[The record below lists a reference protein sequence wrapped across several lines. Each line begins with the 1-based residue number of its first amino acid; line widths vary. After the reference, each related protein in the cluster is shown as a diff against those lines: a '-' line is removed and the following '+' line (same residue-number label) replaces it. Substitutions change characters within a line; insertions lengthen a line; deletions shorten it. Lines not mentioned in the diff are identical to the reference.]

1 MKFERIRVVTRD
13 LTLVSMEEMRVFCIK
28 LNTGGI
34 DVEKFYITTPIY
46 YPSDNLH
53 IGHTYTT
60 VAADTLKK
68 FKKAQGYDVYL
79 VTGSDEHGQK
89 IQQKA
94 KENNM
99 EPKEYVDG
107 IVRDIKELWKM
118 LDISYDEFIR
128 TTDEH
133 HEKGVQKIFER
144 LYEQGDIYKS
154 KYEGLYCTPCEAF
167 WAESQLQDGKCPDCG
182 REVHLTDEE
191 AYFFKLSKY
200 NDRIIQLYEE
210 NPEFLQPDSRRNEM
224 LNNFLKEGLEDLCV
238 SRTSFDWGIKVPFD
252 SKHVVY
258 VWIDAL
264 LCYITALGYGSEDD
278 TKFKKY
284 WPANVHLVG
293 KEIVR
298 FHTIIWP
305 AVLMALDMELP
316 DKVFGHG
323 WILFEDDKMSKSKGN
338 VIYPEPLIELYGID
352 AFKYFLLR
360 EFSFGQDGSFSR
372 EKFLQRLN
380 SDLANDL
387 GNLVSRTT
395 TMVEKYKDGILPSP
409 IKKEEIDESL
419 IQIAINA
426 AGNVEKNMDK
436 LNYSQALEEIWKLI
450 RRTNKYID
458 ETTPWILAKE
468 DKDRL
473 DTVLYNLVESIRIVS
488 ILINPFMENTSK
500 LILAQLGLE
509 EKVNW
514 EDAKEW
520 GKMKIGAKIER
531 GDVLFPRLDI
541 EKELVRHNEANE
553 KLIEERLKRQT
564 MKEKTESTEKE
575 EFITIDDF
583 AKIQFKVAEI
593 IEAKD
598 HPKADKLLILQLKV
612 GDERRQVVSG
622 IKEYYR
628 PEDLV
633 GKKVVIVANLKPI
646 KLRGEESNGMILAAE
661 KDGEFTL
668 ISTLDDISSG
678 ANIS

>member
-1 MKFERIRVVTRD
+1 MK
-13 LTLVSMEEMRVFCIK
+13 K
-28 LNTGGI
+28 Y
-34 DVEKFYITTPIY
+34 YITTPIY

-68 FKKAQGYDVYL
+68 FKKLQGYDAYL

-89 IQQKA
+89 IQEKA

-99 EPKEYVDG
+99 EPKAYVDK
-107 IVRDIKELWKM
+107 IVKDIKELWKM
-118 LDISYDEFIR
+118 LEVEYDEFIR
-128 TTDEH
+128 TTDEE
-133 HEKGVQKIFER
+133 HEKAVQSIFQQ
-144 LYEQGDIYKS
+144 LYNQGDIYKS

-167 WAESQLQDGKCPDCG
+167 WSESQLEDGKCPDCG
-182 REVHLTDEE
+182 REVHWAEEE

-200 NDRIIQLYEE
+200 REDIIKLYEE
-210 NPEFLQPDSRRNEM
+210 NPEFLQPESRKNEM

-238 SRTSFDWGIKVPFD
+238 SRTSFDWGIKVPFAKD
-252 SKHVVY
+252 HVVY

-264 LCYITALGYGSEDD
+264 LCYITALGYGTDKDE
-278 TKFKKY
+278 KFKKY
-284 WPANVHLVG
+284 WPADVHLVG

-305 AVLMALDMELP
+305 AVLMALGLELP
-316 DKVFGHG
+316 KKVFGHG

-338 VIYPEPLIELYGID
+338 IIYPEPLIELYGID
-352 AFKYFLLR
+352 AFRYFLLR

-387 GNLVSRTT
+387 GNLISRTI
-395 TMVEKYKDGILPSP
+395 TMIEKYNNGIIPSP
-409 IKKEEIDESL
+409 TIEEEIDKSL
-419 IQIAINA
+419 IEVATNTRDK
-426 AGNVEKNMDK
+426 VEYNMDK

-468 DKDRL
+468 NEERL
-473 DTVLYNLVESIRIVS
+473 NTVLYNLGESIRI
-488 ILINPFMENTSK
+488 IALTLNPFMERTSNE
-500 LILAQLGLE
+500 ILSQLGLSE
-509 EKVNW
+509 NINW
-514 EDAKEW
+514 EDAKIW
-520 GKMKIGAKIER
+520 GKIEA
-531 GDVLFPRLDI
+531 GTKVKKGELLFPRLEID
-541 EKELVRHNEANE
+541 KELE
-553 KLIEERLKRQT
+553 KLEETNQKLVEERSK
-564 MKEKTESTEKE
+564 KKVEEEKEKE

-593 IEAKD
+593 VEAKD

-612 GDERRQVVSG
+612 GEEQRQVVSG
-622 IKEYYR
+622 IKEYYS

-661 KDGEFTL
+661 KDGKLTL
-668 ISTLDDISSG
+668 VSTLEDIESG
-678 ANIS
+678 AIIS